1 MKVPVVDNRVHDF
14 NAFACLNR
22 DALWQAGVLAVRI
35 LGGPG
40 CGKTS
45 LIRATIEH
53 FAPDTR
59 IGVIACD
66 IASHRD
72 AERYSNETK
81 QVVQIDTGEGGIVD
95 ATHVAEAIA
104 CLDLKAID
112 LLFIENVGTLS
123 LPEIADL
130 GQDVTVTAFSVAGG
144 DDKADKHPDLVYA
157 SDAILLN
164 KIDLLPAVPF
174 DLAAFQADLKR
185 LKPGVPLIELSAL
198 NKRGIELWGKWLRER
213 MTRGHLNERLWFG

>member
-1 MKVPVVDNRVHDF
+1 MKVPVIDNRVHDF

-22 DALWQAGVLAVRI
+22 DALWQADVLAVRV

-59 IGVIACD
+59 IGVITCD

-72 AERYSNETK
+72 AERYSKET
-81 QVVQIDTGEGGIVD
+81 QHVVQIDTGESGIVD

-130 GQDVTVTAFSVAGG
+130 GQDVTVTVFSVAGG
-144 DDKADKHPDLVYA
+144 DDKADKHPDLVCV

-164 KIDLLPAVPF
+164 KIDLLPVVPF
-174 DLAAFQADLKR
+174 NMAAFHSDLKR
-185 LKPGVPLIELSAL
+185 LKAGVPLIELSAL
-198 NKRGIELWGKWLRER
+198 NKSGIEPWAKFLWER
-213 MTRGHLNERLWFG
+213 MTRGHLDGRLWFG